1 MYNKL
6 RENLKFKIAHTKI
19 YYGTHIC
26 SYFSFQTEQEGPSAE
41 EAFDFF
47 TKTW

>member
-1 MYNKL
+1 MYC
-6 RENLKFKIAHTKI
+6 KIHTFGSK
-19 YYGTHIC
+19 
-26 SYFSFQTEQEGPSAE
+26 SFSFQIEQEGPTAE